1 MQGTVKKELNPSV
14 RINRAIFNRRVTA
27 AANFVAGFFSM
38 LALLYRINPGR
49 MRATTLII
57 IGAPALFPYLVSA
70 ALSWQVMTPN
80 RVRLALYL
88 LVLLG
93 GTVFGILAT
102 TGALGRLSGF
112 ALLGVYGAQLV
123 VYVLAGAVLSDGTS
137 SRNGVGKR

>member
-1 MQGTVKKELNPSV
+1 MV
-14 RINRAIFNRRVTA
+14 
-27 AANFVAGFFSM
+27 ANLVAGSFSM
-38 LALLYRINPGR
+38 LAFLYRINPGR
-49 MRATTLII
+49 MHATTLII
-57 IGAPALFPYLVSA
+57 IAAPALFPYLVA
-70 ALSWQVMTPN
+70 AAFSWQVMTPN

-93 GTVFGILAT
+93 GTVFGVLAT